1 MKDKRLQCV
10 NMIGGQAESG
20 LFKSLLMRLFTGE
33 PARLTPYQRAFL
45 LKRGYTEAFLEQ
57 LEGLGMGA
65 GQESCPLE

>member
-1 MKDKRLQCV
+1 
-10 NMIGGQAESG
+10 
-20 LFKSLLMRLFTGE
+20 MRLFTGE